1 MDTLFNLAN
10 YDTSQII
17 TDPYW
22 DELSKE
28 DDLIVLDANGVLGA
42 NGQTS
47 LFYDA
52 TNEPPD
58 PDDYQNLDD
67 YHHAWDIW
75 RKNHLNDSVT
85 AMTYDDGDFLDDS
98 VTDDSLDD
106 SVTDDSLDDS
116 VTTFEVGGIYW
127 HKQKKLQFKITK
139 LFKTVPKAQGYFA
152 GDPFL
157 VKILIDELVTES
169 PVTEL
174 SVTELEDIE
183 LDEIENSV
191 TGLSTYKPKG
201 KARGSYFYYRYS
213 YRDGQRI
220 KHIHIPGGKTNSE
233 VVQERVKKLREAI
246 ARGMNPLE
254 IKSLIASF
262 KLAS

>member
-1 MDTLFNLAN
+1 
-10 YDTSQII
+10 
-17 TDPYW
+17 
-22 DELSKE
+22 
-28 DDLIVLDANGVLGA
+28 
-42 NGQTS
+42 
-47 LFYDA
+47 
-52 TNEPPD
+52 
-58 PDDYQNLDD
+58 
-67 YHHAWDIW
+67 
-75 RKNHLNDSVT
+75 
-85 AMTYDDGDFLDDS
+85 MTYDDGDFLDDS
-98 VTDDSLDD
+98 VTDDF
-106 SVTDDSLDDS
+106 LDDS

-174 SVTELEDIE
+174 EDIE

-220 KHIHIPGGKTNSE
+220 KHIHIPGGNTNSK
-233 VVQERVKKLREAI
+233 VVQERVKKLREEI

-262 KLAS
+262 KLAN

>member
-1 MDTLFNLAN
+1 MDTLFNLAD
-10 YDTSQII
+10 YETSQII

-22 DELSKE
+22 DKLNKK
-28 DDLIVLDANGVLGA
+28 DDLIVLDANGVVEA

-47 LFYDA
+47 LFYDDA
-52 TNEPPD
+52 DEPPD

-75 RKNHLNDSVT
+75 RKNHPNDSVT

-98 VTDDSLDD
+98 VTDDF
-106 SVTDDSLDDS
+106 LDDS

-169 PVTEL
+169 PVTESPVTEL
-174 SVTELEDIE
+174 PVTELEDIE

-220 KHIHIPGGKTNSE
+220 KHIHIPGGNTNSE
-233 VVQERVKKLREAI
+233 VVQERVKKLREEI

-262 KLAS
+262 KLAN